1 MNIVKA
7 EIYSNIYCYNDKNEK
22 HKVKKCKIWLIN
34 DRETRSEI
42 EGFICDKC
50 DRYYVSSKKFKY
62 LKNKFHKYNFKESIE
77 ESYII
82 KDNLKL
88 SSTSFIEKIT
98 TVLKAANKHKEHILT
113 DIYGVIPVL
122 NHDNEIINIETPA
135 LYCNSC
141 DRLFILESDFKK
153 LESEGIILCQIIT
166 EDYWQKQIDNK
177 MYHLNSESI
186 LHKVGY
192 NVSDKENLSQEERR
206 NILKNIIESGLLT
219 RSQVSSHLD
228 YLIRRSKG
236 QKRLQRAIEKW
247 TSDRK
252 FISELKLNLNS
263 VEITKLK
270 VRRKNV

>member
-1 MNIVKA
+1 
-7 EIYSNIYCYNDKNEK
+7 
-22 HKVKKCKIWLIN
+22 
-34 DRETRSEI
+34 
-42 EGFICDKC
+42 
-50 DRYYVSSKKFKY
+50 
-62 LKNKFHKYNFKESIE
+62 
-77 ESYII
+77 
-82 KDNLKL
+82 
-88 SSTSFIEKIT
+88 
-98 TVLKAANKHKEHILT
+98 
-113 DIYGVIPVL
+113 
-122 NHDNEIINIETPA
+122 
-135 LYCNSC
+135 
-141 DRLFILESDFKK
+141 
-153 LESEGIILCQIIT
+153 
-166 EDYWQKQIDNK
+166 

-236 QKRLQRAIEKW
+236 QKRLRRAIEKW